1 MYLHTESDCFCIDLG
16 HAQIRGISGQA
27 LAGCS
32 SEVSLRGSKGRL
44 AATLCGHVWK
54 TETRCPK
61 YGRQQ
66 RKKKISGIA
75 GFFRVW
81 LTYCYFS
88 VNDLQVLCSSLRLHQ
103 DHFRQ
108 CIQPHTLLDRMSKDV
123 PDRMSRDM
131 PERMSED
138 VPDKMSEDMLERLPD
153 IMSEDLPDRIP
164 SPRNLQP
171 FKNECSPL
179 FLPALLFIGPTS
191 LASEGQSK
199 AMRAMPQKGHHAQQ
213 AGGTSGL
220 QG

>member
-1 MYLHTESDCFCIDLG
+1 MNQIESEKAWSTVSGAGTSPSVPDDILG
-16 HAQIRGISGQA
+16 SCEELRWMEPHM
-27 LAGCS
+27 S
-32 SEVSLRGSKGRL
+32 SPPPCNSPNMADNSEKD
-44 AATLCGHVWK
+44 
-54 TETRCPK
+54 
-61 YGRQQ
+61 
-66 RKKKISGIA
+66 ISGIA
-75 GFFRVW
+75 FFFM
-81 LTYCYFS
+81 LAH
-88 VNDLQVLCSSLRLHQ
+88 VNYLQVLCSSLRLHQ